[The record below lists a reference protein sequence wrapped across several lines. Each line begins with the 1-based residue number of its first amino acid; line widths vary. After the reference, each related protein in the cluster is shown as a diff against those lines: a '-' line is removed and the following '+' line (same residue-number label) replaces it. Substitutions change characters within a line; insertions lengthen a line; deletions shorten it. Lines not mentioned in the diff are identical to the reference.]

1 MNGVSIHDSISRFR
15 SHENR
20 AALASSCPIT
30 GHDHLLA
37 VRIVGGL
44 EAKMGEYPWLALIG
58 YAVGQNGNIQYRC
71 GGSLIGVQYVLTAA
85 HCVTNLPTTYK
96 VYDFKCIGLRYSI
109 LISYFEI

>member
-1 MNGVSIHDSISRFR
+1 MTLFSRFKT
-15 SHENR
+15 HKNR

-44 EAKMGEYPWLALIG
+44 EAKIGEYPWLALIG
-58 YAVGQNGNIQYRC
+58 YAVGEHGNIQYRC
-71 GGSLIGVQYVLTAA
+71 GGSLIGDKYVLTAA

-96 VYDFKCIGLRYSI
+96 V
-109 LISYFEI
+109 

>member
-1 MNGVSIHDSISRFR
+1 MYELIIYETLSRFR

-20 AALASSCPIT
+20 AALASSCPST

-44 EAKMGEYPWLALIG
+44 EAKIGEYPWLALIG
-58 YAVGQNGNIQYRC
+58 YAVGHHGNIQYRC
-71 GGSLIGVQYVLTAA
+71 GGSLIGDKYVLTAA

-96 VYDFKCIGLRYSI
+96 VYAFKLIAFGYLI
-109 LISYFEI
+109 LITS